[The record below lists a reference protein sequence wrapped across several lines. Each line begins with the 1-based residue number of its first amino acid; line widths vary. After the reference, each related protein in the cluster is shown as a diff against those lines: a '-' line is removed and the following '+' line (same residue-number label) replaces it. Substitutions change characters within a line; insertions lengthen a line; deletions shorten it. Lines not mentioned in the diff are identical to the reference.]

1 MFALDLRRCPHCV
14 RALTAFQL
22 DEPKGKALRAPVL
35 ICDRC
40 DGAPIEDEPLYLPR
54 VWPVP

>member
-1 MFALDLRRCPHCV
+1 MRALDLNRCPHCV

-22 DEPKGKALRAPVL
+22 DEPVGTALKAPVL

-40 DGAPIEDEPLYLPR
+40 DGAPIEDEPLFPPSSWR
-54 VWPVP
+54 A

>member
-1 MFALDLRRCPHCV
+1 MFAIDLNRCPHCV

-22 DEPKGKALRAPVL
+22 DEPLGTALKAPVL

-40 DGAPIEDEPLYLPR
+40 DGAPIEDEPLFPPTSWR
-54 VWPVP
+54 A